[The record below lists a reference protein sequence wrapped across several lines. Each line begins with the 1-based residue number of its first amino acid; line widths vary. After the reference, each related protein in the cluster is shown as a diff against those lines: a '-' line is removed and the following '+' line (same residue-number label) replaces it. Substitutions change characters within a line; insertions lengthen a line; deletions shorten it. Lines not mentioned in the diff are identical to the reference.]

1 MSQVL
6 DFAKKQCDARV
17 FDLPLCGARYELLA
31 PRGDCETE
39 TIDGIVE
46 QQIDLVG
53 ARHSKAG
60 HAGIGAAPP
69 SPRVAGAECSSAKP
83 DAAISEWQPQIRI
96 GPERGLRHRIQ
107 SRPLMHLVA
116 RLRDYVRSGK
126 PRISRP
132 GLLHFAI
139 APAEVW
145 AMFAFPPRLGS
156 SAALF
161 LGDRHAQD
169 RRRV

>member
-53 ARHSKAG
+53 ARYSNAG

-69 SPRVAGAECSSAKP
+69 SPRVTGAECSSAKP

-96 GPERGLRHRIQ
+96 GPERGLRRRIQ

-116 RLRDYVRSGK
+116 RLRDYGK